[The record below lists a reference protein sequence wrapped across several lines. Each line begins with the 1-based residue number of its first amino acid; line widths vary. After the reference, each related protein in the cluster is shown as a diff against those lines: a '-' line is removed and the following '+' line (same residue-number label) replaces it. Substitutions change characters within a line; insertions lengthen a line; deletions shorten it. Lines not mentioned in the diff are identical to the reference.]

1 MDNRSKKIIFAS
13 WVGIIANSLLAIIKV
28 TVGIISG
35 SMAVIADGID
45 TTSDVA
51 TYFISLFT
59 AKIISKSPT
68 EKFPYGYKRAETIAA
83 TVMSFVICFVGLQ
96 LLITTATKIFTHSEQ
111 VIPSALAIYVT
122 IFSIIGKFILT
133 LWQFK
138 RGRILE
144 SSMLIANAKNMKND
158 ILISTAVL
166 IGLFF
171 TIFLKMPIID
181 LILALIVSI
190 WIIKVA
196 VEIFI
201 DVNTELMDGMRD
213 TDIYKDILDIVNS
226 IEGANNPHRIRIR
239 KISNMYVIGLDIEV
253 DGKMSVSD
261 SHDLVEIVEIKL
273 REKIK
278 NIYDIVIHV
287 EPLGN
292 VEKHEPFG
300 ISEKNLNGY
309 NND

>member
-1 MDNRSKKIIFAS
+1 
-13 WVGIIANSLLAIIKV
+13 
-28 TVGIISG
+28 
-35 SMAVIADGID
+35 
-45 TTSDVA
+45 
-51 TYFISLFT
+51 
-59 AKIISKSPT
+59 
-68 EKFPYGYKRAETIAA
+68 
-83 TVMSFVICFVGLQ
+83 
-96 LLITTATKIFTHSEQ
+96 
-111 VIPSALAIYVT
+111 
-122 IFSIIGKFILT
+122 
-133 LWQFK
+133 
-138 RGRILE
+138 
-144 SSMLIANAKNMKND
+144 
-158 ILISTAVL
+158 
-166 IGLFF
+166 
-171 TIFLKMPIID
+171 MPIID